1 MKISFL
7 ENIRVPKNNLSY
19 RAQIFNTGCIL
30 LFGIIMGTFSKFLDC
45 TPSNHLPYLLGTLDV
60 TNFLGRFAIWIFLAV
75 CISVFSRSPARA
87 AVNVFVFFAGMVT
100 SYYLYSKFIA
110 GFFPRSYALIWAG
123 FTMLSPLLAF
133 ICWYAK
139 GKGTV
144 AIGISS
150 GIIAVLF
157 NTAFGY
163 GIGYFHMRYLP
174 EFLVLAAGI
183 LLLRRSGKET
193 MVMLG
198 CGIIMAFILNFAV
211 PYRFW

>member
-7 ENIRVPKNNLSY
+7 EKIRASKNNLPY
-19 RAQIFNTGCIL
+19 RTQVFNTAGIL
-30 LFGIIMGTFSKFLDC
+30 LFGIIMGAFSKFLDC
-45 TPSNHLPYLLGTLDV
+45 TPSNYLPYLFRTMDI
-60 TNFLGRFAIWIFLAV
+60 TNFFGRFAVWIFLAV
-75 CISVFSRSPARA
+75 CISVFSTSPSRA

-110 GFFPRSYALIWAG
+110 GFFPRSYALIWVG
-123 FTMLSPLLAF
+123 FTMISPILAF

-139 GKGTV
+139 GDGIV
-144 AIGISS
+144 ALGISS
-150 GIIAVLF
+150 GIISVLF

-174 EFLVLAAGI
+174 EFLVLTAGI
-183 LLLRRSGKET
+183 LVLRRSGKET
-193 MVMLG
+193 LVMLG
-198 CGIIMAFILNFAV
+198 CGIVMAFLFNFAV